1 MSTETET
8 QQEETVINE
17 PQITLGDF
25 VLMSNI
31 ISTVARR
38 GGFESKEFTIVGDLA
53 SRLET
58 FIKANS
64 PPTEEEQSPEG
75 EVQGELELT
84 LDSEG
89 WLVTRT
95 RSGQN

>member
-8 QQEETVINE
+8 QPEEAVATE

-25 VLMSNI
+25 ILMSNI

-53 SRLET
+53 ARLES

-64 PPTEEEQSPEG
+64 PVEEEAQSPEG

-84 LDSEG
+84 LDAEG
-89 WLVTRT
+89 
-95 RSGQN
+95 

>member
-1 MSTETET
+1 MQSATNITQFPMSTETP
-8 QQEETVINE
+8 QEETVAAE
-17 PQITLGDF
+17 QQITLSDF

-53 SRLET
+53 TRLDV
-58 FIKANS
+58 FIAANTPAS
-64 PPTEEEQSPEG
+64 EEEPSLEG

-84 LDSEG
+84 LDPEG
-89 WLVTRT
+89 
-95 RSGQN
+95 

>member
-1 MSTETET
+1 MQSATNITPFPMSTET
-8 QQEETVINE
+8 QQEEIVVAE
-17 PQITLGDF
+17 QQITLSDF

-53 SRLET
+53 TRLDA
-58 FIKANS
+58 FITANTPAS
-64 PPTEEEQSPEG
+64 EEEPSPEG

-84 LDSEG
+84 LDPEG
-89 WLVTRT
+89 
-95 RSGQN
+95 